1 MKAKNHQISNNNK
14 NIVYVINN
22 TSIKRKSKSKK
33 IRASKTMNYSLPP
46 EQAYRS
52 PDNRFL
58 NSSNLNTEMQ
68 RTQLDL
74 MNPKLRGR
82 ESEIEQRIFNIQ
94 NSIKE
99 ENETLKKMN
108 NLYSRFDSTPRFED
122 SINNIYGL
130 NEYDNQGTFE
140 GTQGSDHFINEGMD
154 RDQYISPSE
163 ISSISGSS
171 SKSNVFSN
179 VSSTSDIFNNLIS
192 DSPLSEIHPNR
203 LFTPSTINEP
213 NNSYRSSD
221 SDRVMTISELKP
233 LSLASRPPYSDEPTN
248 SYISSD
254 SDTVM
259 TNASELNSPIRPFTL
274 ASRTPQTVSSSL
286 INAFKSMK
294 LENTPQER
302 PFTLAPRAPPQTVP
316 PSLINAFKSMKL
328 QDTPQERPFT
338 ASNTSMNISET
349 PFKAPTERPFSR
361 TIQNS
366 PMNITE
372 TPFNVPEE
380 IEANESIG
388 IASMNPRQE
397 IPNRLSNVEVRNML
411 KNEYRALGGD
421 NPIIFNTT
429 KKKTLDGEIKRLK
442 TIRDLREAYRLNGG
456 TDPMLLEAKMVNI
469 NQLRKAITE
478 QQKEMKK
485 QQRKESKHQQKKG
498 KKT

>member
-1 MKAKNHQISNNNK
+1 MKEKVPQISNNNK

-130 NEYDNQGTFE
+130 NEYDNQGTFG

-259 TNASELNSPIRPFTL
+259 TNASEINSPFRPFTL
-274 ASRTPQTVSSSL
+274 APRTPQTVSSSL

-294 LENTPQER
+294 LE
-302 PFTLAPRAPPQTVP
+302 
-316 PSLINAFKSMKL
+316 
-328 QDTPQERPFT
+328 DTPQERPFT
-338 ASNTSMNISET
+338 AIPVSDTPMSISNTIVPSKTSKLEDVPIQRPFSRPTPMSISET
-349 PFKAPTERPFSR
+349 PFKAPNERPFSR
-361 TIQNS
+361 TIPNS
-366 PMNITE
+366 
-372 TPFNVPEE
+372 PEE
-380 IEANESIG
+380 IEANETMGITSI
-388 IASMNPRQE
+388 NPRQE
-397 IPNRLSNVEVRNML
+397 IPKRLSNKEVRDLL
-411 KNEYRALGGD
+411 KNEYRSLGGD
-421 NPIIFNTT
+421 NPVILNTT
-429 KKKTLDGEIKRLK
+429 KKATLDGEIKRLK

-456 TDPMLLEAKMVNI
+456 TDPILLEAKMVNI
-469 NQLRKAITE
+469 NQLRRAISD
-478 QQKEMKK
+478 QQKEMKR
-485 QQRKESKHQQKKG
+485 QQRKAPFFFQKEKTG
-498 KKT
+498 TKKEIN